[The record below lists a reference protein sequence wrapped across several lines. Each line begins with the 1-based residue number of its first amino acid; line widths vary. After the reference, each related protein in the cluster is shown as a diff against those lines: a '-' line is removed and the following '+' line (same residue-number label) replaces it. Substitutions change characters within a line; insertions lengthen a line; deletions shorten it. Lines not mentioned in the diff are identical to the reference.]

1 MVTEALEIR
10 MARLEGAY
18 EQINERLAGVER
30 ELSAFRA
37 EFKAEL
43 NAEIGG
49 VRSEIGGVRSEI
61 GGVRSE
67 IGGLRSEIR
76 SEIAALRSDN
86 ADLRKQLQT
95 QFYWTLTLI
104 LGAVLFP
111 VLRDLALTR

>member
-43 NAEIGG
+43 KAEIGG
-49 VRSEIGGVRSEI
+49 V
-61 GGVRSE
+61 
-67 IGGLRSEIR
+67 RSEIR

-86 ADLRKQLQT
+86 ADIRKQLQT

>member
-43 NAEIGG
+43 KAEID
-49 VRSEIGGVRSEI
+49 S
-61 GGVRSE
+61 
-67 IGGLRSEIR
+67 
-76 SEIAALRSDN
+76 LRSDN
-86 ADLRKQLQT
+86 ADIRKQLQT

>member
-43 NAEIGG
+43 NA
-49 VRSEIGGVRSEI
+49 EIGGVRSEI

>member
-43 NAEIGG
+43 KAEIG
-49 VRSEIGGVRSEI
+49 S
-61 GGVRSE
+61 
-67 IGGLRSEIR
+67 
-76 SEIAALRSDN
+76 LRSDN
-86 ADLRKQLQT
+86 ADIRKQLQT

>member
-1 MVTEALEIR
+1 MVTEALAIR

-43 NAEIGG
+43 KA
-49 VRSEIGGVRSEI
+49 EI

-67 IGGLRSEIR
+67 IGGLRS
-76 SEIAALRSDN
+76 DN
-86 ADLRKQLQT
+86 ADIRKQLQT

>member
-10 MARLEGAY
+10 MARLEDAY

-43 NAEIGG
+43 KAEIG
-49 VRSEIGGVRSEI
+49 S
-61 GGVRSE
+61 
-67 IGGLRSEIR
+67 LRPDS
-76 SEIAALRSDN
+76 
-86 ADLRKQLQT
+86 ADIRKQLQT
-95 QFYWTLTLI
+95 RFYWTLTLI